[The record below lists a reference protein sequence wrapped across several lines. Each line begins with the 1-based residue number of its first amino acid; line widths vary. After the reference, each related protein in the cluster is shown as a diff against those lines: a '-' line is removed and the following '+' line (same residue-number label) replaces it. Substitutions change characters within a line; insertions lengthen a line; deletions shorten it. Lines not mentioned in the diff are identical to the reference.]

1 MIRQTMCLN
10 GVLNGMVSAT
20 MQNRQSTIQ
29 RDQCQGLCVSHAVVL
44 GIILRIACEFL
55 AVLKSIQPA
64 CLTMLNFV
72 VSKLYLSLLSF
83 PLFTYLLEL
92 KANSD
97 PSPCAFNRIVCIL
110 TRKLLI
116 IREYCMLTYDRIPQ
130 GSLSFIHQTDHL

>member
-1 MIRQTMCLN
+1 MDINTLSPVGYFPPLAIMDCMIRQTMCLN

-83 PLFTYLLEL
+83 PLFTYLPGL

-97 PSPCAFNRIVCIL
+97 HHHAP
-110 TRKLLI
+110 LI
-116 IREYCMLTYDRIPQ
+116 E
-130 GSLSFIHQTDHL
+130 